1 MKATRGFCRQAQTKF
16 SPSDWHPEKFMRSV
30 LSFRHPLPATLTPT
44 MIPPTVKSRALLVST
59 LTVLALT
66 GLYAQTAPTGAATT
80 RPKTSDD
87 IITLSEF
94 SVKADPDR
102 GYAPSET
109 MTGSRV
115 ATKIVDLPYTVN
127 VLTSEFL
134 DDFGIFELA
143 DNIVQIGSFTGLDI
157 GGNFFLRGFQST
169 YQLRDGFFRLGRYGS
184 SNVDRIEIIK
194 GSNAA
199 IYGRTSPGGMINM
212 ISKAPKDRQ
221 SEKISY
227 NVGDYGTKR
236 ITLEA
241 TGPVPIEAVGKTS
254 YIVTASQYERNFGQ
268 EYARNRNIE
277 YYGALKHT
285 FANGGNLV
293 LSGEYLLQ
301 IRHSPNG
308 GSPLINDQKGTAVTT
323 DDEIVGY
330 AKNLA
335 QYNAYGP
342 NSELTRGGS
351 SFTANYD
358 KRLNDIW
365 SVRSSA
371 NYYRMRRWDYNS
383 NNGWPT
389 VNINPAVA
397 TAPITV
403 VRGAVPS
410 KGQIIEDGGGVQGDI
425 LAHYWTNN
433 RKIEHRTLFAADVN
447 DYYRWD
453 PSRSY
458 AAATD
463 PDLLAWNA
471 AARTVT
477 LDPVSFRPISPIN
490 YFPKWFDGSKGVSTR
505 IRKQRVT
512 VAGGLIRQ
520 QTALFNGDLL
530 TYFGARYDG
539 VRFRHRDFTA
549 PPAGF
554 LPGQLLDKKMNSGLK
569 PNFGVNYKLTPALR
583 VFANYSESY
592 FVEQSGATP
601 TVALPSYV
609 PETAEGYD
617 YGFKGSVLNDRLN
630 FTVSGFYATRH
641 NVSVTEFEETPPG
654 SGTYVTVTRRDGDQ
668 LVRGYE
674 LDVNYNVTNEVN
686 VGGSWGNVFS
696 IYTNF
701 GSAAPQA
708 VGRRVNG
715 VSPQNGGA
723 YIKYTPSNAAWRGFS
738 TNLNVTHVAS
748 TPTQNPNQGD
758 VTAVVGGKVVVLRST
773 NQWRIRT
780 PSYTLWNF
788 GIRYKLPYNLARMDH
803 TLAVNINNLF
813 DLDYLRANSIPG
825 DRRSIFFTYT
835 LGHSGARR

>member
-1 MKATRGFCRQAQTKF
+1 MSHLLRL
-16 SPSDWHPEKFMRSV
+16 RSC
-30 LSFRHPLPATLTPT
+30 LALLTLTAT
-44 MIPPTVKSRALLVST
+44 AL
-59 LTVLALT
+59 
-66 GLYAQTAPTGAATT
+66 AQTAPAQPAT
-80 RPKTSDD
+80 KTQKDV
-87 IITLSEF
+87 IQLSEF
-94 SVKADPDR
+94 SVKADPNR

-115 ATKIVDLPYTVN
+115 ATKIIDLPYTVN
-127 VLTSEFL
+127 MLTSEFL
-134 DDFGIFELA
+134 EDFGIFELA

-157 GGNFFLRGFQST
+157 GGSFNLRGFAST

-221 SEKISY
+221 SEKLSY
-227 NVGDYGTKR
+227 NIGDYGTQR
-236 ITLEA
+236 VTLEA
-241 TGPVPIEAVGKTS
+241 TGPVPIDALGKTS
-254 YIVTASQYERNFGQ
+254 YIVTLSQYQRDFGQ
-268 EYARNRNIE
+268 EYARNRNLE

-285 FANGGNLV
+285 FNDGGNLL
-293 LSGEYLLQ
+293 LSAEYLLQ

-308 GSPLINDQKGTAVTT
+308 TAPLLNDQKGTAVTT
-323 DDEIVGY
+323 DDEIIGY

-335 QYNAYGP
+335 GYNAYGP

-403 VRGAVPS
+403 ARGAIPS

-425 LAHYWTNN
+425 LAHYWTNHQS
-433 RKIEHRTLFAADVN
+433 IEHRTLFAADVN

-463 PDLLAWNA
+463 PDLIAWNTA
-471 AARTVT
+471 TRTVT
-477 LDPVSFRPISPIN
+477 LNPTTLQPISPIN

-520 QTALFNGDLL
+520 QTALFKGDLL

-554 LPGQLLDKKMNSGLK
+554 LPGQMLDKKMNSGIK
-569 PNFGVNYKLTPALR
+569 PNLGLNYKLTPNLR
-583 VFANYSESY
+583 AFANYSESY
-592 FVEQSGATP
+592 FVPQSDPTP
-601 TVALPSYV
+601 TVALPDYV
-609 PETAEGYD
+609 AETAKGYD
-617 YGFKGSVLNDRLN
+617 YGFKGSLLEDLLS
-630 FTVSGFYATRH
+630 FTVSGFYAIRN
-641 NVSVTEFEETPPG
+641 NVSVTESIETPPG
-654 SGTYVTVTRRDGDQ
+654 SGTYINATRREGNQ

-674 LDVNYNVTNEVN
+674 IDVNYNVTNEVN
-686 VGGSWGNVFS
+686 VGGSWGHVYS
-696 IYTNF
+696 IYTDF
-701 GSAAPQA
+701 GSAFPEA

-715 VSPQNGGA
+715 ISPENGGA
-723 YIKYTPSNAAWRGFS
+723 YLKYSPSNSRWKGFS
-738 TNLNVTHVAS
+738 ANLGVTYVAS
-748 TPTQNPNQGD
+748 TPTETPNAGD
-758 VTAVVGGKVVVLRST
+758 TLGRVGGVLVVTRST
-773 NQWRIRT
+773 NQWRLRI
-780 PSYTLWNF
+780 PSFTLWNL
-788 GIRYKLPYNLARMDH
+788 GVRYRLPSVARYEQ
-803 TLAVNINNLF
+803 TLAVNVNNLF
-813 DLDYLRANSIPG
+813 DVDYLRANKIPA
-825 DRRSIFFTYT
+825 DRRAVYFTYT
-835 LGHSGARR
+835 LNHSAARR